1 MLQKTVGIVLH
12 VLKYNDTSNI
22 VEMYTELSGR
32 ASFLVTVPRS
42 KKATVKSVLFQPLA
56 LIEFEA
62 DYRPNTSLFRIK
74 EAKSFSPFTSIPYDP
89 FKSAIALFLAE
100 FLYRAIREEA
110 ENRPLFAYL
119 QHSIL
124 WLDTCKI
131 SFANFHLVFLMRLSR
146 FLGLYPNLDDYH
158 AGDYFDNFNLDYSV
172 IEGEELVL
180 APTFKFTIDSITPDV
195 SYEWYV
201 DKKLQTGETGPTY
214 TFKAEKSG
222 TYQVTFAVTDNKTG
236 VQFGKSTTIN
246 VRSIYQRGWVILSD
260 DGGRSVLHFIVPTTQ
275 RYQVTY
281 GGETFTRDSLVYHI
295 VKRDIISNLGSNP
308 KGLMNN
314 IGEMDYNSEYGIS
327 VYDELVVKQ
336 DRWVELN
343 GNTLER
349 EVYTDEEFHGDIP
362 ADFSP
367 VEAAMTF
374 SSKALLDENGLIYW
388 EKKADV
394 TDFHAGTYMPIGL
407 NNNTRFSRLFQA
419 YKFNDYITDVM
430 LALTEEDNSL
440 VGILDMGYAT
450 SGTVITENS
459 SYTSG
464 NMYNITD
471 PSGEDHFSNIEK
483 TVVDALPA
491 PYNSGNDITESE
503 PYWTVLLK
511 DEATS
516 VYELRYFGLEAERRY
531 VGCLEG
537 WYYEASLGVIND
549 YRGMANFGNKR
560 YVVIA
565 SGNQLYYY
573 QYGWDA
579 YGDVEYRGELMPL
592 GEPLPAAVKT
602 LSGMDVTTNLYK
614 QKYPYAGQLGV
625 ALEDGSFYI
634 FGVVETR
641 LEDGTCTE
649 VSLKQQFP
657 NETTSEENKK
667 FGKIVDV
674 LYKLGRGMDYMSF
687 AF

>member
-1 MLQKTVGIVLH
+1 MRKLGIYAVIVVLVGV
-12 VLKYNDTSNI
+12 VS
-22 VEMYTELSGR
+22 S
-32 ASFLVTVPRS
+32 
-42 KKATVKSVLFQPLA
+42 
-56 LIEFEA
+56 
-62 DYRPNTSLFRIK
+62 
-74 EAKSFSPFTSIPYDP
+74 
-89 FKSAIALFLAE
+89 
-100 FLYRAIREEA
+100 
-110 ENRPLFAYL
+110 
-119 QHSIL
+119 
-124 WLDTCKI
+124 C
-131 SFANFHLVFLMRLSR
+131 
-146 FLGLYPNLDDYH
+146 LDDDNNYNYKQINEMQGG
-158 AGDYFDNFNLDYSV
+158 ALNFENFNLDYSV

-634 FGVVETR
+634 FGVVEKR

-674 LYKLGRGMDYMSF
+674 LYKLGRGMDYMSC